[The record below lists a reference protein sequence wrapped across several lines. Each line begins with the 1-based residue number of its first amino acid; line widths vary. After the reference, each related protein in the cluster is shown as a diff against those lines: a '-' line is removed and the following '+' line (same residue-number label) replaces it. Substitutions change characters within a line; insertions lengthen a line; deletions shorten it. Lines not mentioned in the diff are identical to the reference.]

1 VVAVNERPALL
12 AAFGG
17 LRREAR
23 VVGVLHSTVP
33 RNGFERLVRFAHL
46 PALYALDAL
55 VFVSE
60 RQRAYWRRAGL
71 LKASQTIRNGV
82 DVRRFAPD
90 ARRSERRAALGFEEA
105 DVVAAFCAVL
115 RPEKNPAQFL
125 QALAALRAEGAPL
138 KGLVIGDGPCAP
150 ALRAQVLAL
159 GLQGA
164 VSWAGMQAD
173 VRPWLAAA
181 DFGVNC
187 SVAIET
193 LSLSALEAMAMGLP
207 MAMSDIGGA
216 AEIVDVRNGVLF
228 VAGDLAALTSAMR
241 GLLDAPRRREAGE
254 AARARAVAE
263 FDEEAM
269 FDRYAEAFS
278 RLL

>member
-1 VVAVNERPALL
+1 LTRRGIVFVVNAEIVGGAERHAAALARGLAARGFSTDLFALRRAGEAPRRTRDLRAHVRTHGSGLVVAVNERPALL

-90 ARRSERRAALGFEEA
+90 ARR
-105 DVVAAFCAVL
+105 
-115 RPEKNPAQFL
+115 
-125 QALAALRAEGAPL
+125 
-138 KGLVIGDGPCAP
+138 
-150 ALRAQVLAL
+150 
-159 GLQGA
+159 
-164 VSWAGMQAD
+164 
-173 VRPWLAAA
+173 
-181 DFGVNC
+181 
-187 SVAIET
+187 
-193 LSLSALEAMAMGLP
+193 
-207 MAMSDIGGA
+207 
-216 AEIVDVRNGVLF
+216 
-228 VAGDLAALTSAMR
+228 
-241 GLLDAPRRREAGE
+241 
-254 AARARAVAE
+254 
-263 FDEEAM
+263 
-269 FDRYAEAFS
+269 
-278 RLL
+278 